1 MNHSQESFEMPDT
14 KRGKAQFSISKMM
27 LWAAIFAGGM
37 AIVAGGNARADA
49 SLWPDGWVWIVTG
62 FFLSNYA
69 IFVCGIWA
77 HVKHRKAFDVMLPTG
92 MHVLYLVTYFVTV
105 LEFRDVSALFCY
117 CLLLALPPCGI
128 FLIVLNV
135 RRIKRRKFSRLILV
149 YQLAFLLFWTTLFG
163 LIYLLLQGNL
173 AAA

>member
-1 MNHSQESFEMPDT
+1 
-14 KRGKAQFSISKMM
+14 M
-27 LWAAIFAGGM
+27 LWMAIVAGGM
-37 AIVAGGNARADA
+37 AIVAGSNARDA
-49 SLWPDGWVWIVTG
+49 VWIVTG

-77 HVKHRKAFDVMLPTG
+77 HVKHRKTFDVMLPTG
-92 MHVLYLVTYFVTV
+92 MNVLYLVLFYYLPDLPLQQRWFVI
-105 LEFRDVSALFCY
+105 Y
-117 CLLLALPPCGI
+117 CLFLALPPYGI